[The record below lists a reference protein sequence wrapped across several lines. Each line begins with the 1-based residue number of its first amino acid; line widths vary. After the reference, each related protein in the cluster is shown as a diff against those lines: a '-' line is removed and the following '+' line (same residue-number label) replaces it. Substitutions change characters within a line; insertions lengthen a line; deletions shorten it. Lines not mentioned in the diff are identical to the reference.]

1 MEAPLSESSQRFCH
15 ALKYTFKNRSLLD
28 LALTHR
34 SAAGKNNERLEF
46 LGDALLGLI
55 VAEALYQ
62 RFADANEGQLTR
74 LRASLVSKEAL
85 ARMADGLQVGDCL
98 HLGGGER
105 RSGGERRLSILANTL
120 EAVIGAVYEDA
131 GFKVARSVVL
141 DLFGTTLDS
150 LSLATVKKDPKTQ
163 LQELLQARG
172 YPLPT
177 YEVTSMEG
185 EPHERLFTVRCV
197 GQGIPDAIEG
207 QGTSRR
213 GAEQSAASKALEVLC
228 TTVVTVAQAEQT
240 RQHKKRLGSC
250 H

>member
-1 MEAPLSESSQRFCH
+1 MSESSPRFYH
-15 ALKYTFKNRSLLD
+15 ALNYVFKDQSLLEQ
-28 LALTHR
+28 ALTHR

-62 RFADANEGQLTR
+62 RFTDANEGQLTR
-74 LRASLVSKEAL
+74 LRASLVSREAL
-85 ARMADGLQVGDCL
+85 ARMAEDLELGECL
-98 HLGGGER
+98 HLGQGER
-105 RSGGERRLSILANTL
+105 RSGGGRRLSILANGL

-141 DLFGTTLDS
+141 SLLEPTLGS

-163 LQELLQARG
+163 LQELLQAKG
-172 YPLPT
+172 CPLPT

-185 EPHERLFTVRCV
+185 EPHERLFTVRCM
-197 GQGIPDAIEG
+197 GDGIPEAIEG
-207 QGTSRR
+207 QGASRR
-213 GAEQSAASKALEVLC
+213 GAEQTAASKALEVLC
-228 TTVVTVAQAEQT
+228 TTAATLQAEQMNY
-240 RQHKKRLGSC
+240 KKRSRSC